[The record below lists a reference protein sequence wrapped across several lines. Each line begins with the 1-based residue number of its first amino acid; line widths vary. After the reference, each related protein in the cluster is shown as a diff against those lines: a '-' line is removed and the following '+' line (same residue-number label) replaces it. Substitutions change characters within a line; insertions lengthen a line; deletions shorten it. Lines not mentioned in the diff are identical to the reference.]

1 MAGTPTTVAPGS
13 VRARTSPRRPAS
25 RASPFRIIG
34 TMMADPTRQDI
45 AHRGGRAVAQVLGRT
60 AFVRVVTLVGTV
72 VLARLLSPAEFGA
85 YAIVGA
91 IVGAVS
97 LVGDLGLGASLI
109 QQPEPPDATERSTA
123 RTLQVVMAVVAV
135 AVLWAAAPVLVSVFG
150 DLGPDGVAYLRV
162 LSLILLPGALRIV
175 PGVMLERDLQY
186 QILAIAEVGAHLV
199 FYGVAIALAVTG
211 ASTWSFV
218 VASVTQV
225 VVGSLIVNLAWAR
238 RRRALPE
245 AAPER
250 GRTPARGRAAGWLA
264 FDPRVL
270 RRRGGFAVGFQ
281 TANVLAWLR
290 DAVVPL
296 AGGVLGGAVVVGH
309 LQFAWRTSQLVS
321 SVEDVVARVAFPAF
335 SRLQHD
341 RTGLVLAVAGAT
353 TASAYL
359 IVPAQLWVAA
369 VAPTL
374 VPWLFGPQWDAA
386 IVPLQLAC
394 LAAVTRF
401 PVRMVRQGEFAGG
414 RIRRGVQIVAIGCAL
429 TWVLVP
435 PGLVWGG
442 EIGAAVGLLISGA
455 LALGAMAALPTLGRV
470 PFRDLTRIVVESALA
485 AGAGALVLALAPWS
499 TTLDLAASGAAT
511 LAVLAALFL
520 LLERAPLE
528 RLRRILLSSE
538 APGPAVV

>member
-1 MAGTPTTVAPGS
+1 
-13 VRARTSPRRPAS
+13 
-25 RASPFRIIG
+25 
-34 TMMADPTRQDI
+34 
-45 AHRGGRAVAQVLGRT
+45 
-60 AFVRVVTLVGTV
+60 
-72 VLARLLSPAEFGA
+72 
-85 YAIVGA
+85 
-91 IVGAVS
+91 
-97 LVGDLGLGASLI
+97 
-109 QQPEPPDATERSTA
+109 
-123 RTLQVVMAVVAV
+123 
-135 AVLWAAAPVLVSVFG
+135 
-150 DLGPDGVAYLRV
+150 
-162 LSLILLPGALRIV
+162 
-175 PGVMLERDLQY
+175 
-186 QILAIAEVGAHLV
+186 
-199 FYGVAIALAVTG
+199 
-211 ASTWSFV
+211 
-218 VASVTQV
+218 
-225 VVGSLIVNLAWAR
+225 
-238 RRRALPE
+238 
-245 AAPER
+245 
-250 GRTPARGRAAGWLA
+250 
-264 FDPRVL
+264 VL

-281 TANVLAWLR
+281 AANVLAWLR

-341 RTGLVLAVAGAT
+341 RTGLALAVAGAT

-429 TWVLVP
+429 TWLLVP

-442 EIGAAVGLLISGA
+442 EVGAAVGLLISGA

-485 AGAGALVLALAPWS
+485 AGAGSLVLALAPWS

-511 LAVLAALFL
+511 LALLAALFL